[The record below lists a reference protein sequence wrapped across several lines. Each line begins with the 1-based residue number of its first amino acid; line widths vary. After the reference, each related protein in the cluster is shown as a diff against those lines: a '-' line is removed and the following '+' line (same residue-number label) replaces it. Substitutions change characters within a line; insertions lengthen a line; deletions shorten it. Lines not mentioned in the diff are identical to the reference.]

1 MAETNSRLKIDFDFA
16 KKAIEKSGAKRIILQ
31 MPEGLKGHIILIIA
45 ELRENCK
52 SAEFFC
58 SIDPVYGACDLAE
71 KEAEQINAD
80 LVLHFGHSQM
90 IGSKKTVYVPVTYEI
105 SEKEIE
111 KSAKKI
117 IGYLQRNKISNV
129 SLGGTIQYV
138 PYLQKIKQLIE
149 KQNIKVNLG
158 RTGLLKD
165 GQILGCNIN
174 SVLLDNKTQLLVLFS
189 DGYFH
194 AKFAALTSKKPVI
207 QVDLINAKIEEIK
220 QDQKLVRKRIAA
232 IQQAE
237 KAKSFGILICTKEG
251 QFNIEK
257 ALELKKLIDDKGKT
271 AYLFTGDFLMPE
283 YFLGIDVDCF
293 VSTACPRIVLDES
306 EKWKKPLL
314 NAEELMVVLGIKK
327 LEEYSLI

>member
-1 MAETNSRLKIDFDFA
+1 MADTPSRLKIDIEFA
-16 KKAIEKSGAKRIILQ
+16 KKEIQKANAKKVLIQI
-31 MPEGLKGHIILIIA
+31 PEGLKDRIISLIS
-45 ELRENCK
+45 ELKEECK
-52 SAEFFC
+52 NVEFFC
-58 SIDPVYGACDLAE
+58 AIDPVYGACDLAE
-71 KEAEQINAD
+71 KEAEQINVD

-90 IGSKKTVYVPVTYEI
+90 VESKKTVYVPVIYEI

-111 KSAKKI
+111 KSAKKMI
-117 IGYLQRNKISNV
+117 SYLQKNKISNITI
-129 SLGGTIQYV
+129 GGTIQYV

-149 KQNIKVNLG
+149 KGNIKVILG
-158 RTGLLKD
+158 KTGLLKE

-174 SVLLDNKTQLLVLFS
+174 SLMLNSKTQLLVLFS

-220 QDQKLVRKRIAA
+220 PDQKLVRKRIAT

-251 QFNIEK
+251 QFNLEK
-257 ALELKKLIDDKGKT
+257 ALELKKLIEDKGKI
-271 AYLFTGDFLMPE
+271 AFLFTADLLLPE
-283 YFLGIDVDCF
+283 YFLGMDVDCF

-314 NAEELMVVLGIKK
+314 NAEELMIAFGIKK